1 MKSKL
6 WLVILWVYLIW
17 SLLNNINLLQYFKES
32 KSYRLY
38 EYYHLDILWFINII
52 FVILFSILALFFL
65 IQKSK
70 KSIITMKYYCYTS
83 IFISIFTFI
92 LMILNLNYTKSLD
105 ERLLEKISDWK
116 YSDITML
123 ALLLWTMIFS
133 ILLYSSIYKY
143 IQSKRE
149 YFINN

>member
-1 MKSKL
+1 MKNKL
-6 WLVILWVYLIW
+6 WLVILGVYFIW
-17 SLLNNINLLQYFKES
+17 SLINNINLVQHFKES
-32 KSYRLY
+32 KSFRLY
-38 EYYHLDILWFINII
+38 EYYHLDIVWFINII
-52 FVILFSILALFFL
+52 CVILFSILALFYL

-70 KSIITMKYYCYTS
+70 KIIFIIKYYCYTC
-83 IFISIFTFI
+83 IYISIFTFI

-149 YFINN
+149 FFINN